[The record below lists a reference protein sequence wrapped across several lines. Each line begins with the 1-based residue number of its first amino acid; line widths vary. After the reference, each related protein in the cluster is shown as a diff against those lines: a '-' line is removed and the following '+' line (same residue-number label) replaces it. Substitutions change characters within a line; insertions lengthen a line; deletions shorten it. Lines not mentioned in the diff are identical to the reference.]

1 MDARIQARR
10 ALENDLRRALMS
22 DELQLHYQPVVNMKT
37 GTVVGMEALLRW
49 FHPQHGEIPPSN
61 FIPIA
66 EETGLIA
73 PLGEWIFRSACAEA
87 CNWPSDI
94 RVAVNLS
101 SVQVRNGNIAQ
112 VILSALAA
120 SGLAASRLEIEITES
135 VLLENDAKT
144 LNMLHQLR
152 SLGVRIA
159 MDDFGTGYSSLSY
172 LRTFPLDK
180 IKIDRSFVRD
190 VSSNLE
196 ARAIVRAIT
205 SLAHALNI
213 SVVAEGVETAEQLQ
227 IVQAEGC
234 TEIQG
239 YFFSR
244 PRPAIEIS
252 DIIARCN
259 TLMKAA
265 A

>member
-1 MDARIQARR
+1 MDARIQSRR
-10 ALENDLRRALMS
+10 ALEYDLRRALTS
-22 DELQLHYQPVVNMKT
+22 DELQLYYQPVVNLKT
-37 GTVVGMEALLRW
+37 GRVGGMEALLRW
-49 FHPQHGEIPPSN
+49 FHPELGEIPPSK

-66 EETGLIA
+66 EETGLIG
-73 PLGEWIFRSACAEA
+73 PLGEWIFRTACAEA
-87 CNWPSDI
+87 SKWPSDI

-101 SVQVRNGNIAQ
+101 SAQVKNGNIAQ
-112 VILSALAA
+112 LILSALAA

-135 VLLENDAKT
+135 VLLDNDTAT

-180 IKIDRSFVRD
+180 IKIDRSFVQD
-190 VSSNLE
+190 VAKNSE

-205 SLAHALNI
+205 SLARALKIN
-213 SVVAEGVETAEQLQ
+213 VVAEGVETAEQLE
-227 IVQAEGC
+227 IVKAEGC
-234 TEIQG
+234 NEIQG

-244 PRPAIEIS
+244 PRPAEEFGN
-252 DIIARCN
+252 IIAHCN

>member
-1 MDARIQARR
+1 
-10 ALENDLRRALMS
+10 
-22 DELQLHYQPVVNMKT
+22 
-37 GTVVGMEALLRW
+37 MEALLRW
-49 FHPQHGEIPPSN
+49 FHPHDGEIPPSK

-66 EETGLIA
+66 EESGLIG

-87 CNWPSDI
+87 CNWPNHI

-101 SVQVRNGNIAQ
+101 SVQVKNGNIAQ

-120 SGLAASRLEIEITES
+120 SGLPASRLEIEITES
-135 VLLENDAKT
+135 ILLENDAAT

-152 SLGVRIA
+152 TLGVRIA

-180 IKIDRSFVRD
+180 IKIDRSFVQD
-190 VSSNLE
+190 VAQNSE

-205 SLAHALNI
+205 SLARALKIN
-213 SVVAEGVETAEQLQ
+213 VVAEGVETAEQLE
-227 IVQAEGC
+227 IVKAEGC
-234 TEIQG
+234 NEIQG

-244 PRPAIEIS
+244 PKPAAELG
-252 DIIARCN
+252 DVIARCQ
-259 TLMKAA
+259 TLLKAA
-265 A
+265 